1 MAEVNRRLYSA
12 ERRYCIMENTNL
24 LTYSMELS
32 MLTRLLNSN
41 LLTEVE
47 FNKIKQE
54 LMREYNIVSD
64 MVAKAS

>member
-1 MAEVNRRLYSA
+1 
-12 ERRYCIMENTNL
+12 MENTNL
-24 LTYSMELS
+24 LAYSMELS
-32 MLTRLLNSN
+32 MLTRLFNSN

>member
-1 MAEVNRRLYSA
+1 
-12 ERRYCIMENTNL
+12 MENTDL
-24 LTYSMELS
+24 LTNSMELS